1 MAHYTYDQNGR
12 AYQLKGGKHS
22 CPYCGQRTLQLY
34 IAVDNGNPINDQVG
48 KCDRHYNCGY
58 DYKPRTYY
66 TDHPLEL
73 PPSKDGKR
81 RYMLEPKQTVI
92 PIDKSYVERTL
103 IPTATEGMTVFTD
116 YLLRLFPA
124 DRVKQAIDTFYLG
137 RTKSKAVIFWQ
148 IDEKGIVRE
157 GKVMKYQPTGN
168 RDKASWVVGE
178 SFWIFSTLQSKGE
191 LPAKDGE
198 KEIKSAKCIFG
209 QHQLRNAGRDTR
221 VFIVEGE
228 KNAVIGSLMMPG
240 GLWLAVGSSEEIG
253 KVWKVKNIL
262 SQCRSVVFVPDADA
276 IKDWREQVEHFDLPN
291 AAVSNFCAGH
301 AGGYDLADYA
311 YYRCWE
317 QPNAFKAPQQ
327 ENGSS
332 EVAATEPATSNVVH
346 ADNIKTLQVMIDEN
360 PAIRQL
366 VDKFGLEIAAGN
378 R

>member
-1 MAHYTYDQNGR
+1 MKAMFSF
-12 AYQLKGGKHS
+12 A
-22 CPYCGQRTLQLY
+22 
-34 IAVDNGNPINDQVG
+34 INDQVG

-66 TDHPLEL
+66 TDHPSEL
-73 PPSKDGKR
+73 PPGKDGKR

-168 RDKASWVVGE
+168 RDKSSWVVGE
-178 SFWIFSTLQSKGE
+178 SFWIFSSLQSRGE

-346 ADNIKTLQVMIDEN
+346 ADDIKTLQVMIDEN

-366 VDKFGLEIAAGN
+366 VDKFGLEIAAEN
-378 R
+378 Q